1 MLYLYDLFI
10 KTREVIMEKI
20 IDYVSLIL
28 LEVIEY
34 FRYSPF
40 VIMNYPYNKE
50 MDKAILEY
58 LKKDIHKV
66 ELDSYNMYLFSED
79 KVMRLWTSNR
89 WYAFCNDVIIGTIH
103 DTTKIDRWKSEKYT
117 YLNISFDPAETISYK
132 GRPSFRALGMLK
144 YIYLKSGGKRHD

>member
-1 MLYLYDLFI
+1 
-10 KTREVIMEKI
+10 MEKI

-66 ELDSYNMYLFSED
+66 ELGSYNMYLFSED

-132 GRPSFRALGMLK
+132 GRPSFRALRMLK